1 MKKIR
6 VFISSVQSEFVEER
20 QMLFDY
26 LISDALLGMFFDPF
40 LFEKLPAV
48 AQSTSSVYLEEV
60 GRCDLFIGI
69 FGKEYGSENN
79 KGVSPTEQEF
89 DYAGKLSKKR
99 LIFVSS
105 HAPSDRNPKALALIK
120 KAENAIVRKQ
130 FSSAHE
136 LKASVYASLIRHLEE
151 MEYIRTVPFDMA
163 INKEATMDDLSV
175 SKIRD
180 FVALARLKRGFPLTA
195 EKTPETILTHLNL
208 LKGDKVTN
216 AAILLFGKEPQRFFM
231 ASEVK
236 CAHFHGRTIT
246 KPIPSYQVYKG
257 DVFQLVDQ
265 AVDFVLSKINM
276 AVGTRD
282 ENVQVAINYEI
293 PRAAVAEAIVNAIA
307 HRDYTSNGSVQVML
321 FKDRLEVWNPGQLPS
336 ELTIAK
342 LREPHNSV
350 PVNLLLA
357 EPMYFAGY
365 IERMGTGT
373 GDIIQWCRE
382 AGIEKDPVFEQDEIF
397 KTIIWKKDEIDQASD
412 QVSDQVT
419 VQPTVQ
425 VNYPDTEGVNVV
437 GAVQP
442 TVQPT
447 VQVDANLNA
456 EEKEYIKRVVL
467 AITDGDKRSDIQNT
481 LGLKHRASF
490 VENYLNPALQ
500 YGYIEMMF
508 PDNPNHPQQRY
519 TLTEKGTRLK
529 KTKKFI

>member
-1 MKKIR
+1 MRKIR
-6 VFISSVQSEFVEER
+6 VFISSVQSEFAEER

-26 LISDALLGMFFDPF
+26 LISDVLLGMFFDPF
-40 LFEKLPAV
+40 LFENLPAV
-48 AQSTSSVYLEEV
+48 AQSTSSVYLDEIE
-60 GRCDLFIGI
+60 RCDLFIGI
-69 FGKEYGSENN
+69 LGKEYGSENGE
-79 KGVSPTEQEF
+79 GVSPTEQEF

-105 HAPSDRNPKALALIK
+105 HAPSDRNPKELALIK

-130 FSSAHE
+130 FSEASE

-163 INKEATMDDLSV
+163 INKEATIDDLSIV
-175 SKIRD
+175 KIRD
-180 FVALARLKRGFPLTA
+180 FVALARLKRGFPLAA

-208 LKGDKVTN
+208 LKGDKITN
-216 AAILLFGKEPQRFFM
+216 AAILLFGKEPQRFLM

-276 AVGTRD
+276 EVGTRD
-282 ENVQVAINYEI
+282 KNVQVAINYEI
-293 PRAAVAEAIVNAIA
+293 PRAAVTEAIVNAIA

-336 ELTIAK
+336 GLTPAK
-342 LREPHNSV
+342 LREPHNSM
-350 PVNLLLA
+350 PANLMLA
-357 EPMYFAGY
+357 EPMYLAGY

-373 GDIIQWCRE
+373 GDIIRWCKE

-397 KTIIWKKDEIDQASD
+397 KTVIWKRNEIEQASDQVSDQVNSPDDEFINIESSD

-419 VQPTVQ
+419 VQVE
-425 VNYPDTEGVNVV
+425 V
-437 GAVQP
+437 
-442 TVQPT
+442 
-447 VQVDANLNA
+447 NLNT

-467 AITDGDKRSDIQNT
+467 AMTDGNKSSDIQDV
-481 LGLKHRASF
+481 LGLKHRTNF
-490 VENYLNPALQ
+490 MKNYLNPALQ

-519 TLTEKGTRLK
+519 TLTEKGVRLK